1 MANTYQKVNISGGA
15 GATDAVDLN
24 YDNSGSGLTSTNVQ
38 DAIDELAVAVGAAYI
53 GNFLIGSWSLNVDK
67 YEFDILETTHSRGT
81 TPMIQVYE
89 NNAGTYEE
97 VGVGIEVN
105 GSGDITLTVTST
117 PDARFAGRVIIK

>member
-1 MANTYQKVNISGGA
+1 MNTYKKVTISSTGGA
-15 GATDAVDLN
+15 TSAEDLS
-24 YDNSGSGLTSTNVQ
+24 YDNSTSGLLATNVQ
-38 DAIDELAVAVGAAYI
+38 DALDELAVSVGAAYI
-53 GNFLIGSWSLNVDK
+53 GNFVIGSWSLNIDK

-97 VGVGIEVN
+97 VEVGVEI
-105 GSGDITLTVTST
+105 SSLGDITLTTTST